1 MTKKNDTSGRWPVWK
16 LSVMMYPFAAGTV
29 AINLYF
35 IGLISHISGY
45 AAIDPITALVWSIPL
60 GVPAGW
66 LFGRW
71 ARELMDQADGHID

>member
-1 MTKKNDTSGRWPVWK
+1 MTELQQNDGRWPVWK
-16 LSVMMYPFAAGTV
+16 LAAMMYPFAAGTV

-35 IGLISHISGY
+35 VGLISHVSGY
-45 AAIDPITALVWSIPL
+45 AAMEPVTALLWSIPL

-71 ARELMDQADGHID
+71 ARKLMDEADPPS

>member
-1 MTKKNDTSGRWPVWK
+1 LTELPQNDGRWPVWK
-16 LSVMMYPFAAGTV
+16 LAVMMYPFSAGTV

-35 IGLISHISGY
+35 VGLISHVSGY
-45 AAIDPITALVWSIPL
+45 AAMEPVTALLWSIPL

-71 ARELMDQADGHID
+71 ARKLMDEADPPG

>member
-1 MTKKNDTSGRWPVWK
+1 LTELPKNDGRWPVWK
-16 LSVMMYPFAAGTV
+16 LAVMMYPFAAGTV

-35 IGLISHISGY
+35 IGLISHVSGY
-45 AAIDPITALVWSIPL
+45 AAMEPVTALLWSVPL

-71 ARELMDQADGHID
+71 ARKLMDEADPPG